1 MRSVGDPGLR
11 GRSEYGV
18 YTEVCG
24 ERPLMKLLNR
34 ADYMYMIVFA
44 MIAFGWL
51 AMMVLVVSSC
61 GAASLG
67 DQSQEGLP
75 TPLAPQPEESHAVAR
90 RRRRTATFA
99 DRRTPELQRRV

>member
-1 MRSVGDPGLR
+1 
-11 GRSEYGV
+11 
-18 YTEVCG
+18 
-24 ERPLMKLLNR
+24 MKLLNR